1 MVDGV
6 KKNRVKR
13 KGIQVSRDA
22 LIRFMD
28 SAQPGM
34 GCLTASA
41 LLELYLKDESLAS
54 LVEEGLPVRD
64 RSPIQ
69 VDGDVYDRFVM
80 AAPQGKAGAIA
91 SILLDLFAANAN
103 GIRQKVSK
111 EVGPLVIK
119 AED

>member
-1 MVDGV
+1 
-6 KKNRVKR
+6 
-13 KGIQVSRDA
+13 
-22 LIRFMD
+22 
-28 SAQPGM
+28 
-34 GCLTASA
+34 
-41 LLELYLKDESLAS
+41 
-54 LVEEGLPVRD
+54 
-64 RSPIQ
+64 

-80 AAPQGKAGAIA
+80 AAPQGKAVAIA